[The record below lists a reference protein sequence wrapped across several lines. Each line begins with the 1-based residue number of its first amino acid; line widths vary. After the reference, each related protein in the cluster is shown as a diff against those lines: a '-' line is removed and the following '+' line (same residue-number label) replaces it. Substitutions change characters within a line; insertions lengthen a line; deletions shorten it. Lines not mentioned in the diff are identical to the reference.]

1 MLKGML
7 KMVERSPVLS
17 QAVLGTMFS
26 KIFDKNYEIDIL
38 FKIVKSSKDYSN
50 GDDITP
56 LSFGK
61 GF

>member
-7 KMVERSPVLS
+7 KMFERSPVLS
-17 QAVLGTMFS
+17 QAVLGTMSS

-56 LSFGK
+56 LSFVK